1 MLLTKLSMVK
11 YIANAITSL
20 RIIGSVVL
28 LFFDVSSL
36 PFYITYLLCGFSDM
50 IDGTIAR
57 KTNAVTEF
65 GSKLD
70 TVADF
75 VFVAVCLIKLL
86 PLIHISVWLLTWIA
100 VIAVFKT
107 VNFARGFV
115 RRKKLVAL
123 HTVLNKATGTL
134 LFLLPF
140 TLQSVEPT
148 YSFAVVYIIA
158 TIAAI
163 HEGYYKREMIN
174 KNLMERIMG
183 KKLSEIRLEGLDEH

>member
-1 MLLTKLSMVK
+1 MKLTKH
-11 YIANAITSL
+11 IAHIITSC
-20 RIIGSVVL
+20 RILCSMGILCFPAFS
-28 LFFDVSSL
+28 
-36 PFYITYLLCGFSDM
+36 PEFYTMYFLCGFSDM

-86 PLIHISVWLLTWIA
+86 PLVYISAWLWIWIA
-100 VIAVFKT
+100 VIAVIKAT
-107 VNFARGFV
+107 NVVWGFV
-115 RRKKLVAL
+115 CRKKLVDY
-123 HTVLNKATGTL
+123 HSVFNKATGLL

-148 YSFAVVYIIA
+148 YSFAVVCIIA
-158 TIAAI
+158 TIAAFQ
-163 HEGYYKREMIN
+163 EGYDTIKTNNE
-174 KNLMERIMG
+174 
-183 KKLSEIRLEGLDEH
+183 

>member
-1 MLLTKLSMVK
+1 MHLLIIPLSSAWF
-11 YIANAITSL
+11 Y
-20 RIIGSVVL
+20 VL
-28 LFFDVSSL
+28 YLF
-36 PFYITYLLCGFSDM
+36 CGLTDM

-57 KTNAVTEF
+57 KMNAVSRF

-70 TVADF
+70 TVADA
-75 VFVAVCLIKLL
+75 VFVAVCMVKLL
-86 PLIHISVWLLTWIA
+86 PIINLTVLLWIWIA
-100 VIAVFKT
+100 VIAIIKVT
-107 VNFARGFV
+107 NIVLGFV

-148 YSFAVVYIIA
+148 YSFAVVCIIA

-163 HEGYYKREMIN
+163 QESYRVN
-174 KNLMERIMG
+174 K
-183 KKLSEIRLEGLDEH
+183 SD